1 MTPFKAWTT
10 KHATKAEGPNHH
22 VIGHIDTTLIEAAL
36 REVGPA
42 ENWDRVSRDRHPIL
56 NQGQSLILRDQHH
69 RDTANRHR
77 FESVE
82 RIVAQVARLGL
93 GEVPGKVLLAN
104 LPPGKITKAHRDSGE
119 YYKFH
124 NRIHVPFVTAPGVT
138 MTVGDEDFHMS
149 VGNIYLFQNLRRH
162 AVRNDSNTHRIHL
175 ILDMLDPRYSPAVYA
190 RGARLLSSN
199 LFWCASMYRK
209 YGQLAAYRASA
220 KG

>member
-1 MTPFKAWTT
+1 MTLFKSWTT
-10 KHATKAEGPNHH
+10 NQPSKAEGPNQH
-22 VIGHIDTTLIEAAL
+22 VIGHVDTALIEAAL
-36 REVGPA
+36 HEVGPA
-42 ENWDRVSRDRHPIL
+42 EHWARVSRDRHPIL

-69 RDTANRHR
+69 RDTPNRYR
-77 FESVE
+77 FNHVE
-82 RIVAQVARLGL
+82 RIVAQVAQLGL

-138 MTVGDEDFHMS
+138 MSVGDEDFHMS

-162 AVRNDSNTHRIHL
+162 AVRNESNTHRIHL
-175 ILDMLDPRYSPAVYA
+175 IIDMLDPRYSPTVYG
-190 RGARLLSSN
+190 RGAYLFGSN
-199 LFWCASMYRK
+199 VLWCASMYRK

-220 KG
+220 RG